1 MKIDLKTGEEYFQVQ
16 DELNNQPRLAFV
28 QDALPFWGGAERV
41 LSQALQVF
49 PGTPVYTLVYNPAPF
64 QGTSIGRTEVHTSFI
79 DRFPGAHRNHRIF
92 LPLYPLAVES
102 LDLNAY
108 DLVISFS
115 YAAAHGILT
124 GPNQTHLAL
133 FHTPLRQ
140 AYHQYRQFVKDGP
153 RSWALKW
160 LLHRY
165 RIWDYTAAAR
175 PDYLFAISAWAA
187 ELVWQAYR
195 RPAEVIYPP
204 VEVERFHPAVFR
216 GNYYI
221 CVSRLEAHKKLDVVV
236 QAFNHLGLPLLL
248 VGDGRERKRLQKMA
262 HANIHFLGR
271 QTDAS
276 VSKLLGQARGFVHA
290 AAEDFGIALVEA
302 QAAGCPVIAYERGG
316 ASETVFP
323 ERTGILFPE
332 QNVDSLIAAIL
343 SFESNPDRFSIED
356 LRASAERFSAR
367 RFRSRFAEAVTAVWY
382 EQHLSGSN
390 HGHYAI
396 HPESKLF
403 IPG

>member
-1 MKIDLKTGEEYFQVQ
+1 MKLDLKTGMEYFQMQ
-16 DELNNQPRLAFV
+16 GELGRPPRLAFV

-41 LSQALQVF
+41 LSQVLQVF

-64 QGTSIGRTEVHTSFI
+64 QGTSIGRTVVHPSFI
-79 DRFPGAHRNHRIF
+79 DHLPGAHHNHRIF

-102 LDLNAY
+102 LDLSAY

-115 YAAAHGILT
+115 YAAAHGVLT
-124 GPNQTHLAL
+124 RPDQTHLAL

-140 AYHQYRQFVKDGP
+140 AYHQHKQFVKDGP
-153 RSWALKW
+153 RSWVVKW
-160 LLHRY
+160 LLHRF
-165 RIWDYTAAAR
+165 RIWDYVAAAR

-204 VEVERFHPAVFR
+204 VEVERFHPSACR

-221 CVSRLEAHKKLDVVV
+221 CVSRLEAHKRLDIIVR
-236 QAFNHLGLPLLL
+236 AFNRLGLPLLL

-276 VSKLLGQARGFVHA
+276 VSKLLSRARGFVHA

-302 QAAGCPVIAYERGG
+302 QAAGCPVIAYQLGG
-316 ASETVFP
+316 ASETVIP

-343 SFESNPDRFSIED
+343 SFESTLGRFSLED
-356 LRASAERFSAR
+356 LRASAERFSVR
-367 RFRSRFAEAVTAVWY
+367 RFRSRFAEAVTTAWY
-382 EQHLSGSN
+382 ERQLSKSS